1 MQTNTSIANLVRR
14 IHGDITDSD
23 ELSPWLASDMNLIQT
38 VLENLA
44 SLDISF

>member
-14 IHGDITDSD
+14 IHSDITDSD